1 MKFSTTTFTTLFL
14 TTLVSL
20 STTEARI
27 GHTHARAAHRR
38 LEDEEDALGDGTT
51 AVNIQNLHN
60 YKGYTCGKD
69 EATNTRVYST
79 AACESKA
86 CPLVLFERGSAGWY
100 DNYDPWLKAI
110 AATDLVV
117 IAPTTK
123 TLDLTCKHDLDLRKA
138 YDWAVE
144 IQDTLK
150 AKIDFRHIGVAGHSA
165 GGKHIPT
172 FIAENKDSMKIE
184 AALLSHG
191 GEDVTDPAKADS
203 MKTIPSMFTTSVGD
217 TNSKRTPAVVKQWFD
232 DVTTDPTNGPNVYV
246 NLASGCHGEPHGDNI
261 MSKPACPDKNSKTY
275 QLSHHTGY
283 FLACHLNGKYCDKA
297 YNDQLCKDAA
307 GCIYTQNWQPKA
319 DTDTDTVA
327 AIDDTD
333 ADAATEVDV
342 ATDATTDVDADVDA
356 DAATT
361 TDADVATDAATDV
374 DADAAIADA
383 DAADGDVADADAD
396 VVDAD
401 ADAADADAADADVA
415 DADTDA
421 DADADTY
428 N

>member
-1 MKFSTTTFTTLFL
+1 
-14 TTLVSL
+14 
-20 STTEARI
+20 
-27 GHTHARAAHRR
+27 
-38 LEDEEDALGDGTT
+38 
-51 AVNIQNLHN
+51 
-60 YKGYTCGKD
+60 
-69 EATNTRVYST
+69 VYWPTS
-79 AACESKA
+79 CESKH
-86 CPLVLFERGSAGWY
+86 CPLVLFERGSAGWK

-110 AATDLVV
+110 AATELVV
-117 IAPTTK
+117 IAPK
-123 TLDLTCKHDLDLRKA
+123 TPANTDEEACYNNRDLRTA

-144 IQDTLK
+144 NKDTLK

-246 NLASGCHGEPHGDNI
+246 NLASGCHGEPHGDN
-261 MSKPACPDKNSKTY
+261 SKCSYPTAKTY
-275 QLSHHTGY
+275 QLSQQTGY

-307 GCIYTQNWQPKA
+307 QCIYTQNWQPKA

-428 N
+428 NWSKEMRI